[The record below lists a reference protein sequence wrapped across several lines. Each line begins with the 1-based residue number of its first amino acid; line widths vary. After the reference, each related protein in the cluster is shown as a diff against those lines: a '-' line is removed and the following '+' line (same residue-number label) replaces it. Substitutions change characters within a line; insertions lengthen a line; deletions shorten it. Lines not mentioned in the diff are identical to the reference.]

1 MTTSDT
7 FSGYQPPASDR
18 RLLRRNKSNR
28 VAAGVASGLG
38 DYFGID
44 PVLFRVLFATS
55 AFFGGAGILAYL
67 LAWAAIPEQG
77 TASAPI
83 DGWVAAL
90 RRRRVPVWAVVIV
103 GGLFLWLVA
112 FSWWA
117 PGPFFPVLA
126 VVVLLVVFFT
136 RRELQSTPPPTPPA
150 APGAPAGPAAP
161 VGPATAATAPVDLTK
176 QPSGPPPD
184 QPTWVRD
191 ARAWLDESRAA
202 ARRRRRRSLPVRI
215 TVFGTLLAA
224 LAALAVADGISGIA
238 MQWYFWTTL
247 IVLGAGMLIA
257 LVLRRWSW
265 SLLPLVVPAVIGAVA
280 FAGSDASLHDGIGQ
294 REWRPTTAPA
304 AQYKLAFGQGV
315 LDLRR
320 IPAPAAPTTIDVTLG
335 AGQVKVIAPKTLNM
349 TVTADIHA
357 GQLDVDNH
365 RGEDG
370 PAHGGFEF
378 NRTID
383 PPTGATGAPVTVHV
397 QLADGNLT
405 VLRK

>member
-7 FSGYQPPASDR
+7 FSGYQPPPASGQ

-67 LAWAAIPEQG
+67 LAWAAIPEEG
-77 TASAPI
+77 TAHAPI

-90 RRRRVPVWAVVIV
+90 RRRRVPVWAVVII

-117 PGPFFPVLA
+117 PGPFFPVIAL
-126 VVVLLVVFFT
+126 VVLLIVFFT
-136 RRELQSTPPPTPPA
+136 RRELQSTPPAPA
-150 APGAPAGPAAP
+150 AAPADQ
-161 VGPATAATAPVDLTK
+161 TAPVNLSK
-176 QPSGPPPD
+176 GAPPASD
-184 QPTWVRD
+184 QPAWVRD
-191 ARAWLDESRAA
+191 ARAWLGESRAA
-202 ARRRRRRSLPVRI
+202 ARERRRRSLPVRI
-215 TVFGTLLAA
+215 TVFSALLAA
-224 LAALAVADGISGIA
+224 LGGLAVADGIDGIP

-247 IVLGAGMLIA
+247 IVLGAGMLAA

-265 SLLPLVVPAVIGAVA
+265 SLLPLVVPATIGAVA
-280 FAGSDASLHDGIGQ
+280 FAGSSASLHDGIGQ
-294 REWRPTTAPA
+294 REWRPTATPA
-304 AQYKLAFGQGV
+304 AEYKLAFGQGV

-320 IPAPAAPTTIDVTLG
+320 MPAPTTPTSIDVTLG
-335 AGQVKVIAPKTLNM
+335 AGQVKVIAPKTLNL
-349 TVTADIHA
+349 TVTADVHA
-357 GQLDVDNH
+357 GQLDVDND
-365 RGEDG
+365 RNDSGQ
-370 PAHGGFEF
+370 ANGGFEF

-383 PPTGATGAPVTVHV
+383 PPAGATGAPVTVHV
-397 QLADGNLT
+397 ELADGNVT